1 MPKKS
6 LLYPGDDEAS
16 LEDFKQSKNLNRF
29 LVWKSHPNANIE
41 DTLNRMLPKASGE
54 DRRC

>member
-16 LEDFKQSKNLNRF
+16 LEDFKPSKNLNRF
-29 LVWKSHPNANIE
+29 LVWKFHPSTNIE
-41 DTLNRMLPKASGE
+41 DALKRLLLKASGE
-54 DRRC
+54 HRSY